1 MQFLALLLCLVAAF
15 FSAGQ
20 SSGHDYCSYDC
31 RGTCNGT
38 AVPDCLGDCGGPCND
53 PQCRMSMGSCD
64 MDKFVVLATRLAT
77 YGPDVTTCADKITY
91 KACVTTAASIVA
103 ATENSTCV

>member
-1 MQFLALLLCLVAAF
+1 
-15 FSAGQ
+15 
-20 SSGHDYCSYDC
+20 
-31 RGTCNGT
+31 
-38 AVPDCLGDCGGPCND
+38 
-53 PQCRMSMGSCD
+53 MGSCD